1 MHPPTTSKQEG
12 ELVKLQFPL
21 VLTLVVCVAAA
32 TPFAAATDVNVG
44 HWKLNAEKSTGA
56 VFKSGTV
63 EIEAHGEG
71 VKTTV
76 DLVKPDGTPSRWS
89 FTANYDG
96 KDNPITGDCPF
107 GNAVALTRVNTHTTR
122 GTTKQDG
129 KVTLTQTAVISP
141 DGKTRTLTSK
151 GKDAKGNPIAST
163 TVYDRQ

>member
-1 MHPPTTSKQEG
+1 
-12 ELVKLQFPL
+12 VKLRFSL
-21 VLTLVVCVAAA
+21 VLALVVCVAAA
-32 TPFAAATDVNVG
+32 TPFAAATDPNVG
-44 HWKLNAEKSTGA
+44 HWKLNAEKSKGA

-63 EIEAHGEG
+63 DIEAQGEG

-76 DLVKPDGTPSRWS
+76 DLVKTDGTPSRWS

-107 GNAVALTRVNTHTTR
+107 GNAVTLTRVNTHTTR

-151 GKDAKGNPIAST
+151 GKDLKGNPIAST

>member
-1 MHPPTTSKQEG
+1 MHLRTTPNRKEAA
-12 ELVKLQFPL
+12 VKLRFPL
-21 VLTLVVCVAAA
+21 VLALVVCVAAA
-32 TPFAAATDVNVG
+32 TPFAADTDPNVG
-44 HWKLNAEKSTGA
+44 HWKLNPEKSKSA

-63 EIEAHGEG
+63 DIEAQGDG

-76 DLVKPDGTPSRWS
+76 DLVKTDGTPSRWS

-107 GNAVALTRVNTHTTR
+107 GNAVTLTRVDAHTTR

-129 KVTLTQTAVISP
+129 KVTLTQTVVISP
-141 DGKTRTLTSK
+141 DGKTRTITSK
-151 GKDAKGNPIAST
+151 GKDLKGNPIAST